1 MDEQKSKRNDPE
13 KKSKKK
19 ADKKKHKKSA
29 AKSKHSCSNSNNGD
43 REALLLQNDPTPTST
58 AAAAETSEA
67 GKASPLKKEQQQR
80 RQQQQQAP
88 PGSHPFPVD
97 DSDHCETPLQAY
109 NDLEVVLDCLLWTDD
124 DGNKNS
130 STSTGTSSS
139 RKRPRSELRIYDPY
153 YCDGGVKTKLASMG
167 FTSVINRNRDFYEDI
182 ASNNIPEYDV
192 LVTNPPYSGEHMERI
207 LEFCKS
213 QSKTNKKKAFFLLLP
228 HFVYTKDYYQ
238 RALSGNSNANANAS
252 YSSFFYFL
260 VPEIRYAYI
269 PPAWVA
275 ERSGASK
282 ALVKGKETT
291 APFPSF
297 WYCHQ
302 GGSSISN
309 SNSNNDN
316 NAWLEKTFGPSG
328 SFRSSSSKLR
338 YAGVA
343 ADIPRDFKGEFDAT
357 KKRPNPR
364 ARKRQRQKQ
373 YATTNTTTNTAQ
385 QQKQQQQSKKKKKRR
400 Y

>member
-1 MDEQKSKRNDPE
+1 MDYQNSNRSDQE
-13 KKSKKK
+13 KSKKK
-19 ADKKKHKKSA
+19 KRDKKKKKRTKKDGEWPNGQEANLRDPARGVAGAATPVPLEASA
-29 AKSKHSCSNSNNGD
+29 QKPAP
-43 REALLLQNDPTPTST
+43 ELQ
-58 AAAAETSEA
+58 
-67 GKASPLKKEQQQR
+67 
-80 RQQQQQAP
+80 P

-109 NDLEVVLDCLLWTDD
+109 KDLEAVLDRLLWID
-124 DGNKNS
+124 DGSNQRKK
-130 STSTGTSSS
+130 
-139 RKRPRSELRIYDPY
+139 KRPRSELTIYDPY

-167 FTSVINRNRDFYEDI
+167 FTNVINRNRDFYRDI
-182 ASNNIPEYDV
+182 ESGEIPDYDV
-192 LVTNPPYSGEHMERI
+192 LVTNPPYSGMHMERI
-207 LEFCKS
+207 LDFCRQ
-213 QSKTNKKKAFFLLLP
+213 QSECQPNKKKKKCFFLLLP

-238 RALSGNSNANANAS
+238 RALSSNLIENSKTNP
-252 YSSFFYFL
+252 FFYFL

-297 WYCHQ
+297 WYCH
-302 GGSSISN
+302 GPSTSIQQQQIHHH
-309 SNSNNDN
+309 DE
-316 NAWLEKTFGPSG
+316 AWLRETFGPSG
-328 SFRSSSSKLR
+328 SFRSKHGPSRLR
-338 YAGVA
+338 YARVA
-343 ADIPRDFKGEFDAT
+343 EDIPRDFKGEFDAT

-373 YATTNTTTNTAQ
+373 YQQARSLPSPAAKAQ
-385 QQKQQQQSKKKKKRR
+385 QQPKKKKKRR